1 MDKCCDRTTDRTPD
15 EMREGIRDSLVF
27 VWKLSVLK
35 TKISGSMYKWPYCDV
50 ATKNIASTLGWRGIW
65 TYEMREDDEKDTKP
79 IVPI

>member
-1 MDKCCDRTTDRTPD
+1 
-15 EMREGIRDSLVF
+15 
-27 VWKLSVLK
+27 
-35 TKISGSMYKWPYCDV
+35 MYKWPYCDV